1 MRSKRPRCLPIWHR
15 ILNDITGSSCFAW
28 LIFDWRHQMPRI
40 CIALTRVGLHAEF
53 VMVAFAKPTAN
64 FGDARAEPSISDTK
78 RVDLISR
85 RHVISASL
93 VQSAPP
99 LLGEGKGTA
108 RRNCPNAQ
116 QYPQRPPVHHGWKLV
131 EARRKPTGHIP
142 SDAVRMGSAA
152 GPASL
157 QVRTEFKISCWTRAH
172 PPRCTCG
179 MPLTATR
186 NLRYYSVAMNFVSS
200 VSLHVYTS
208 VPA

>member
-186 NLRYYSVAMNFVSS
+186 NLRYCSVAMNFVSS
-200 VSLHVYTS
+200 VSLHLYTS